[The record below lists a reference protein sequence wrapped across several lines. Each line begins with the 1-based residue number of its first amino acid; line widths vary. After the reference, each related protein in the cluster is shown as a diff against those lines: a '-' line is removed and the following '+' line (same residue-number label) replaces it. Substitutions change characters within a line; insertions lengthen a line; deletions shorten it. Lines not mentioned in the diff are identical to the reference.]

1 MDNLSAQ
8 QKLMGNMQATSAELL
23 SGIMEERGRGFASDR
38 EAWAQL
44 KENIENVE
52 SRMKAIKDVHKDMWS
67 AVKGHNGDAFC
78 TLAGE
83 FQRSAILLAMEW
95 TNASVLANIAVLH
108 GEDE

>member
-52 SRMKAIKDVHKDMWS
+52 SRMRPS
-67 AVKGHNGDAFC
+67 RTC
-78 TLAGE
+78 TRICGA
-83 FQRSAILLAMEW
+83 R
-95 TNASVLANIAVLH
+95 
-108 GEDE
+108 

>member
-8 QKLMGNMQATSAELL
+8 QKLMGNMQATSVELL

-67 AVKGHNGDAFC
+67 AVKDHMQQRGTLGLPIRQRGHDRLRGA
-78 TLAGE
+78 AGGG
-83 FQRSAILLAMEW
+83 L
-95 TNASVLANIAVLH
+95 
-108 GEDE
+108 

>member
-44 KENIENVE
+44 KEKHRERGEPDEGHQGRAQGYVE
-52 SRMKAIKDVHKDMWS
+52 S
-67 AVKGHNGDAFC
+67 
-78 TLAGE
+78 GE
-83 FQRSAILLAMEW
+83 RP
-95 TNASVLANIAVLH
+95 
-108 GEDE
+108 

>member
-44 KENIENVE
+44 KENIENLTDNAACGGE
-52 SRMKAIKDVHKDMWS
+52 LQSRP
-67 AVKGHNGDAFC
+67 AVCGK
-78 TLAGE
+78 
-83 FQRSAILLAMEW
+83 
-95 TNASVLANIAVLH
+95 
-108 GEDE
+108 